1 MPPSVGD
8 VWRQLRARDPNG
20 FAVRRAVRAAV
31 VVPANFAIGSQAI
44 GNPQVATFA
53 AFGSFAMLIFVTFP
67 GGWRTRLGAYL
78 VLTGTGAVLICLGS
92 LVTSP
97 DWLAVAAMVVVAFA
111 VLFSGVVSSTIN
123 GGTQA
128 ALLAFILAVML
139 PGGTSVLPDRL
150 AGWGIAAGVS
160 IPVAL
165 LVWPPKDQDLLRE
178 RTAGVC
184 HALAGML
191 RLEQPA
197 PGTGDSLVAL
207 RKATRELGVA
217 FRASAARTAALST
230 GSRLLVRLVD
240 ELEWLSTAVINACAD
255 APEQWPE
262 QGQRLRSA
270 ASVLLDSCGV
280 VLVHDGERP
289 RREACIDLTGR
300 IEDLRLARLAVADE
314 ALAELRASAQSTGA
328 VTLRG
333 EFGRPLYAAHELGYA
348 VTQAANTVAVIAAA
362 DSRSW
367 WGRLLGK
374 GFDAPN
380 TRSALVQVATGHLD
394 RHSVWFQTSLRAAA
408 GLAGAVLVSRLVDA
422 QNAFWIG
429 LGALSVLRS
438 NALATGATAVRAL
451 VGTGL
456 GFAIGAAIVGEL
468 GTSST
473 VLWPLLPFIVVAA
486 AAAPAVISFVAGQAG
501 FTVFTI
507 VLFNIIA
514 PEGWRIGVVRI
525 EDVGLGCAVS
535 LVAGFLFWPRGAA
548 ASLSAA
554 LSDAYAASAS
564 FLRTA
569 IHAVTHAEPSATAS
583 VGDAASAAGR
593 RLDEALRQYL
603 AEKGPKHVP
612 LETVTRLANGATRL
626 RLAGAA
632 IEQLRLAAPGGRLA
646 GTEGDRLEQ
655 PAGVL
660 TRRADAVTD
669 WYTDL
674 AQGITGRNGPVPPP
688 VVGDTTDSFIDVV
701 LPAVEQCGDPQC
713 ADRAERLLWSGQY
726 LGDVDQLRPH
736 LVDPAA
742 AVAKVRRRP
751 WWQR

>member
-1 MPPSVGD
+1 VGD
-8 VWRQLRARDPNG
+8 VWQRLRARDRDG
-20 FAVRRAVRAAV
+20 FATKRAVRAAV
-31 VVPANFAIGSQAI
+31 VVPANFAIGSQVIDEA
-44 GNPQVATFA
+44 QVATFA

-67 GGWRTRLGAYL
+67 GGRRTRLGAYL

-92 LVTSP
+92 LAASP
-97 DWLAVAAMVVVAFA
+97 DWLAVAAMLVVAFA
-111 VLFSGVVSSTIN
+111 VLFSGAVSSTIN

-139 PGGTSVLPDRL
+139 PGGTSVLSDRL

-184 HALAGML
+184 HALAAML

-207 RKATRELGVA
+207 RKATRELGIA

-240 ELEWLSTAVINACAD
+240 ELEWLSTAVVNACAD

-262 QGQRLRSA
+262 QGQRLRTA
-270 ASVLLDSCGV
+270 AAVLLDSCGV
-280 VLVHDGERP
+280 VLIHDGERP
-289 RREACIDLTGR
+289 RTEACVDLTAR

-314 ALAELRASAQSTGA
+314 ALAELRESAHVGTE
-328 VTLRG
+328 TLRG

-348 VTQAANTVAVIAAA
+348 VALAANTVAVIAAA

-408 GLAGAVLVSRLVDA
+408 GLAGAVLISRVVDA

-456 GFAIGAAIVGEL
+456 GFAIGGAIVGEL
-468 GTSST
+468 GTSPT
-473 VLWPLLPFIVVAA
+473 LLWPLLPIIVVAA
-486 AAAPAVISFVAGQAG
+486 AAAPAIISFIAGQAG

-535 LVAGFLFWPRGAA
+535 LAAGFLFWPRGAA

-564 FLRTA
+564 FLRAA
-569 IHAVTHAEPSATAS
+569 IHAITRSEASPSES
-583 VGDAASAAGR
+583 VGATASAAGR

-612 LETVTRLANGATRL
+612 LETITRLANGATRL

-632 IEQLRLAAPGGRLA
+632 IEQLRLAAPGGLLA
-646 GTEGDRLEQ
+646 GTDGDRLEQ

-669 WYTDL
+669 WYTRL
-674 AQGITGRNGPVPPP
+674 AQGITGRNGPVPAPAAA
-688 VVGDTTDSFIDVV
+688 GAADSFIDVV
-701 LPAVEQCGDPQC
+701 LPAVEQCGDPDC

-742 AVAKVRRRP
+742 AVATVRRRP

>member
-1 MPPSVGD
+1 
-8 VWRQLRARDPNG
+8 
-20 FAVRRAVRAAV
+20 
-31 VVPANFAIGSQAI
+31 
-44 GNPQVATFA
+44 
-53 AFGSFAMLIFVTFP
+53 
-67 GGWRTRLGAYL
+67 
-78 VLTGTGAVLICLGS
+78 
-92 LVTSP
+92 
-97 DWLAVAAMVVVAFA
+97 
-111 VLFSGVVSSTIN
+111 VLFAGVVSSTIN
-123 GGTQA
+123 AGAQA

-150 AGWGIAAGVS
+150 AGWGIACGVS

-191 RLEQPA
+191 RLEQPP
-197 PGTGDSLVAL
+197 PGAGDSLVAL

-255 APEQWPE
+255 APEQWPD
-262 QGQRLRSA
+262 QGRRLRAA
-270 ASVLLDSCGV
+270 ASRLLDSCGS
-280 VLVHDGERP
+280 VLIHDGDRP
-289 RREACIDLTGR
+289 RREACAELTERIDQ
-300 IEDLRLARLAVADE
+300 LRLARVAVADE
-314 ALAELRASAQSTGA
+314 ALAELRSSAVIASEE
-328 VTLRG
+328 TLRG

-348 VTQAANTVAVIAAA
+348 VALAANTVAVIAAA

-367 WGRLLGK
+367 WGRLLGR

-394 RHSVWFQTSLRAAA
+394 RHSVWFQSSLRAAA
-408 GLAGAVLVSRLVDA
+408 GLAGAVLVSRVVDA

-451 VGTGL
+451 VGTVL
-456 GFAIGAAIVGEL
+456 GFAIGGAIVSLL
-468 GTSST
+468 GTST
-473 VLWPLLPFIVVAA
+473 AVLWPLLPFIILAA
-486 AAAPAVISFVAGQAG
+486 AAAPAIISFIAGQAG

-514 PEGWRIGVVRI
+514 PQGWRIGVVRI
-525 EDVGLGCAVS
+525 EDVALGCAVS
-535 LVAGFLFWPRGAA
+535 LAAGFLFWPRGAA
-548 ASLSAA
+548 ASLSTA

-564 FLRTA
+564 FLRAA
-569 IHAVTHAEPSATAS
+569 IHAITRSEPGSPAAIGAT
-583 VGDAASAAGR
+583 ASAAGL

-646 GTEGDRLEQ
+646 GGNGDRLEQ
-655 PAGVL
+655 PADL
-660 TRRADAVTD
+660 LSRRADSVTD
-669 WYTDL
+669 WYTEL
-674 AQGITGRNGPVPPP
+674 ASGIGGRNGAVPEPSA
-688 VVGDTTDSFIDVV
+688 GRSADSFVDVV
-701 LPAVEQCGDPQC
+701 LPAVEQCGDPDC

-736 LVDPAA
+736 LVDPATVVA
-742 AVAKVRRRP
+742 AARSRP